1 MLDKKQIWA
10 ISLWNFLSSK
20 CIVKQWRQLTASAT
34 HLALELLTNVQCSGG
49 SRSFAKEIIALK
61 IKNAVAGHWK
71 LTTTSLRAVTK
82 ANPLTTTQKVAKEL
96 KVNHAMIIWHLKQ
109 AGKVKKLVKW
119 VPYEMTANQKK
130 KKDLKCCLL
139 LFYETM
145 SNFSTGLW
153 HVTKSAF
160 YTASNNQLSGWM
172 EKMLQSTSQS
182 QTRTKKGH
190 GHCLVVCCW
199 CDPLQLSESWLN
211 HYTWSMLNKSKRST
225 ENCNP
230 CSWHWST

>member
-82 ANPLTTTQKVAKEL
+82 ANPLTTTQKVAKEHSM
-96 KVNHAMIIWHLKQ
+96 VIQHLKQ
-109 AGKVKKLVKW
+109 TRKVKKLGASW
-119 VPYEMTANQKK
+119 ANHKSNK
-130 KKDLKCCLL
+130 IIVLKCCLL
-139 LFYETM
+139 FYATTV
-145 SNFSTGLW
+145 NRFSIGLW
-153 HVTKSAF
+153 RAMKSDFIWPLAKTNSVIGPRRSSKAF
-160 YTASNNQLSGWM
+160 PKAKLAP
-172 EKMLQSTSQS
+172 EKC
-182 QTRTKKGH
+182 RD
-190 GHCLVVCCW
+190 HC
-199 CDPLQLSESWLN
+199 
-211 HYTWSMLNKSKRST
+211 
-225 ENCNP
+225 
-230 CSWHWST
+230 